1 MTTVLVD
8 HNVEGQA
15 VLLWGTLATEG
26 WLELVP
32 LRLATFAEIGL
43 SLESSDRAVWRFA
56 QAQRMLLLTDN
67 RSMKG
72 ADSLEQTIREEN
84 TSSALPVL
92 TIGNVGRLDER
103 EYRERCAR
111 RLVEIVLDLEYY
123 LGVGRVFIP

>member
-15 VLLWGTLATEG
+15 VLLWGTLAAEG

-32 LRLATFAEIGL
+32 LRLVTFAEIGL
-43 SLESSDRAVWRFA
+43 SLDSSDRTVWHFV

-67 RSMKG
+67 RGMKG
-72 ADSLEQTIREEN
+72 ADSLEQTVREES
-84 TSSALPVL
+84 TASALPVL

-103 EYRERCAR
+103 EYRQRCAR

-123 LGVGRVFIP
+123 LGAGRVFIP